1 MDRGDTVV
9 YDFENER
16 VSIEYSKGPCS
27 VKFSKSNVP
36 RDTVISVWVTP
47 KTDLNIKDLGLGER
61 YKRVRDEDRPE
72 VIHYIDEQA
81 GIEYNVDESS
91 GTVGLIKYMP
101 TAGNKTLRCPSR
113 VNKVIKPGYQRK

>member
-1 MDRGDTVV
+1 VFG
-9 YDFENER
+9 F
-16 VSIEYSKGPCS
+16 
-27 VKFSKSNVP
+27 
-36 RDTVISVWVTP
+36 TP

-113 VNKVIKPGYQRK
+113 VNKVIKPGYQRSRQSLRARANPPMWIS